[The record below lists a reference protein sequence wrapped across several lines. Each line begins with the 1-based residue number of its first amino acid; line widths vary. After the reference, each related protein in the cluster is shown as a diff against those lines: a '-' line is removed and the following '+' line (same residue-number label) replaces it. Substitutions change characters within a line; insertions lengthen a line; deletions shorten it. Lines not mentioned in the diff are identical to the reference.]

1 MNRKF
6 AEDGFLLVK
15 APDLAP
21 LINDAVEALARALSV
36 AMPTAAEAPIGAD
49 SESPWSRIE
58 GGFEALF
65 QTHPAT
71 YFGLLRAWARSTEVL
86 ALCTSSPV
94 VSAVLDCGVR
104 SPSIV
109 TEPTLHVVSPNLVQ
123 TQDKVFTPFHQDY
136 YSTRGSIGQ
145 CVVWIPLH
153 DVLNNHATVEVLP
166 GSHLLGPLPTIE
178 TEFGSA
184 TTGEVTESV
193 GSQLRPKTGDFLV
206 FSSMLV
212 HRTTAPAIQ
221 STAPPERSEAP
232 VNQRWA
238 ISIRFNDLDDAG
250 WRDSNYTNPFGR
262 CRDSDLADSLVRPTV
277 QHVQHYFSSGN

>member
-6 AEDGFLLVK
+6 AEDGFLSVK

-21 LINDAVEALARALSV
+21 LIDDAVASLARALSV
-36 AMPTAAEAPIGAD
+36 ALPGGAEAPISAD
-49 SESPWSRIE
+49 FESPWSGIE
-58 GGFEALF
+58 AGFEKLF

-71 YFGLLRAWARSTEVL
+71 YFGLLRAWARSAEVL

-94 VSAVLDCGVR
+94 VSAVLDCGVS
-104 SPSIV
+104 SPSVV

-153 DVLNNHATVEVLP
+153 DVRENHATVEVLP

-184 TTGEVTESV
+184 TTGEITESL
-193 GSQLRPKTGDFLV
+193 GCQLRLKTGDFLV

-212 HRTTAPAIQ
+212 HRTTAPTIE
-221 STAPPERSEAP
+221 STALPEGSEGP

-262 CRDSDLADSLVRPTV
+262 CRDSELANSLMRPTV
-277 QHVQHYFSSGN
+277 QHVQQYFNTGN